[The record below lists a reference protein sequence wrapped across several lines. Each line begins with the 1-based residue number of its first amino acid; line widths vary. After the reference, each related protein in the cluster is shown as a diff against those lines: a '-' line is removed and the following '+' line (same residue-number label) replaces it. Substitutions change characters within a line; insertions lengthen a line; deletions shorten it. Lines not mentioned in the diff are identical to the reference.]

1 MHVPSNQCSRQSRRR
16 RRSAAVALMALLGS
30 LAGGAQ
36 AVEFDE
42 KLKAPMVRNGAELK
56 PKLDS
61 HVQLMNRI
69 NAKAPIDQVRDK
81 ASLRQRVDLYWLL
94 GRLVD
99 ERVPLPELSA
109 LGFEAKGDGSYRI
122 DTHKHPQWRP
132 LDQNLTMFGEVSA
145 VDAVAPALTARG
157 MRDDDL
163 AALRAYIA
171 ANDLE
176 HRRAERKLSIVLSAA
191 KVAKKYQKA
200 KQPFDDRAM
209 LAYFYQKQLGAA
221 EVEQQWSEG
230 LMNSVSS
237 QAQRILA
244 SFFAEDSGSWFI
256 APTPTADALEYE
268 RQMLLK
274 PDIEQLAR
282 KAFEEGKL

>member
-1 MHVPSNQCSRQSRRR
+1 V
-16 RRSAAVALMALLGS
+16 ALLGS

-42 KLKAPMVRNGAELK
+42 QLKAPMARNGADLK
-56 PKLDS
+56 PRLDS
-61 HVQLMNRI
+61 HVQLMNRL
-69 NAKAPIDQVRDK
+69 NTKSPIDQVRDK
-81 ASLRQRVDLYWLL
+81 ASFRERVDVYWVL

-99 ERVPLPELSA
+99 ERVPLPELTK
-109 LGFEAKGDGSYRI
+109 LGFEARSDGSYHI
-122 DTHKHPQWRP
+122 DTHKHPEWRP
-132 LDQNLTMFGEVSA
+132 LDQNLTMLGTVAA
-145 VDAVAPALTARG
+145 VDAVAYALTARG

-163 AALRAYIA
+163 AAMRTYIA
-171 ANDLE
+171 ANNLE
-176 HRRAERKLSIVLSAA
+176 HQRAERKLSIVLSAA
-191 KVAKKYQKA
+191 RVAKKYQKI

-221 EVEQQWSEG
+221 EVEQKWSEG

-256 APTPTADALEYE
+256 APTATADALEYE
-268 RQMLLK
+268 RQLLLK
-274 PDIEQLAR
+274 PDIEELAR
-282 KAFEEGKL
+282 KAFAEGKL

>member
-1 MHVPSNQCSRQSRRR
+1 MHVPSNRCGRERRPRRR
-16 RRSAAVALMALLGS
+16 TAAVALVALLGS
-30 LAGGAQ
+30 LAGAAQ

-42 KLKAPMVRNGAELK
+42 KLKAPMVRTGAELK
-56 PKLDS
+56 PRLDS
-61 HVQLMNRI
+61 HLQLMNRL

-81 ASLRQRVDLYWLL
+81 ASLRERVDMYWLL

-99 ERVPLPELSA
+99 ERVPLPELTK
-109 LGFEAKGDGSYRI
+109 LGFEARGDGSYHI
-122 DTHKHPQWRP
+122 DTHKHPAWRP
-132 LDQNLTMFGEVSA
+132 LEQNLTMLSEVSA
-145 VDAVAPALTARG
+145 VDAVASALTVRG
-157 MRDDDL
+157 LREDDL
-163 AALRAYIA
+163 ASMRKYVAEH
-171 ANDLE
+171 NLE
-176 HRRAERKLSIVLSAA
+176 HQRAERKLSIVLSAA
-191 KVAKKYQKA
+191 RVAKKYQA
-200 KQPFDDRAM
+200 IKQPFDDRAM
-209 LAYFYQKQLGAA
+209 LAYFYQKHLGAA

-256 APTPTADALEYE
+256 APTATADALEYE

-274 PDIEQLAR
+274 PDFEQLAR